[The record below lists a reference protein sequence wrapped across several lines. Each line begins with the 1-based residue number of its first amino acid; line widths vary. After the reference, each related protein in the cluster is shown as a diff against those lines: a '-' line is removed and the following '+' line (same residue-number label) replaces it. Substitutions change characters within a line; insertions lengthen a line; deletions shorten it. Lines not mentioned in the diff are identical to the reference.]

1 MKMKSTT
8 GNLYIEVLHDKNS
21 LIDGYGN
28 DLPFIDAFVES
39 LNEGSDSFFTAGEL
53 RIEFKSTAWIERA
66 TREYPGDQGE
76 EREIIHVE
84 LLAPAV
90 FTAKKRREAIA
101 LPESLHD
108 QVLALY
114 QDHINN
120 EDVFYDEEY

>member
-1 MKMKSTT
+1 MKSTT
-8 GNLYIEVLHDKNS
+8 GNLYIEVLQGEDG

-28 DLPFIDAFVES
+28 DLPFIDTLAENLFG
-39 LNEGSDSFFTAGEL
+39 GSDSFSGVCEL

-90 FTAKKRREAIA
+90 FTAKKRREVIV

-114 QDHINN
+114 QDHIND